1 MVRYL
6 EFIFL
11 VLGPFVKWPVIP
23 ESPDVIYFVKAL
35 DVIGNAVSLQY
46 FLVFWN
52 WRHCINLQ
60 IYT

>member
-1 MVRYL
+1 MVLYL
-6 EFIFL
+6 EFVFL

-52 WRHCINLQ
+52 WRHCIYLQ